1 MSADQTPMLTSK
13 GKLSSRLS
21 FTTSDGNEQVMGN
34 QLSFSSLTVNE
45 SPSESLPSEGDG
57 EGTEVKE
64 RLMEDITYEKELN
77 AKPSSDLAYVT

>member
-1 MSADQTPMLTSK
+1 MSDE
-13 GKLSSRLS
+13 
-21 FTTSDGNEQVMGN
+21 NERVMGN

-45 SPSESLPSEGDG
+45 SPFESLPSEGDV

-77 AKPSSDLAYVT
+77 AKPSSNLAASYEFVPPFLQCR